1 MNHEVVCGND
11 REVFV
16 TIIEGSVHC
25 LFISLLVQP
34 VHLPQINKWALSHE
48 FKLVPFHVLH
58 VHVLFKTNGVSFILS
73 CLFQYNT
80 SAMRS
85 EWNSQIEI
93 IKLSLVHK
101 IWDDWYN
108 NWIITQGA
116 GTPCFFKMLI
126 TVFLSYLKTNFR
138 LKCLQ
143 TSLTCI

>member
-58 VHVLFKTNGVSFILS
+58 VYVLFKTNGVSFILS

-85 EWNSQIEI
+85 E
-93 IKLSLVHK
+93 
-101 IWDDWYN
+101 
-108 NWIITQGA
+108 
-116 GTPCFFKMLI
+116 F
-126 TVFLSYLKTNFR
+126 
-138 LKCLQ
+138 
-143 TSLTCI
+143 

>member
-1 MNHEVVCGND
+1 MWKWNPKSLT
-11 REVFV
+11 
-16 TIIEGSVHC
+16 TISSL
-25 LFISLLVQP
+25 LFISLSVQP
-34 VHLPQINKWALSHE
+34 VHLPQINTWALSHE
-48 FKLVPFHVLH
+48 FKLVLFHVLH

-73 CLFQYNT
+73 CLFQHNA
-80 SAMRS
+80 SAMWS
-85 EWNSQIEI
+85 EFWVEMYYETRRFEI

-101 IWDDWYN
+101 VWDDWYN

>member
-1 MNHEVVCGND
+1 MFITWPPNPSPL
-11 REVFV
+11 
-16 TIIEGSVHC
+16 SVHC
-25 LFISLLVQP
+25 LFISLSVQP
-34 VHLPQINKWALSHE
+34 VHLPQINTWALSHE

-85 EWNSQIEI
+85 EFWVEMYYETRRL
-93 IKLSLVHK
+93 KLSNFLWFIKV
-101 IWDDWYN
+101 WDDWYN
-108 NWIITQGA
+108 SWIITQGT

-143 TSLTCI
+143 TSFTCI